1 MGDSDGTDTGGGS
14 DSDRAAARLAQ
25 GLPASVTDLT
35 DEQRARYL
43 GPPTVTV
50 TDGAAEQV
58 EVVAMQDSGT
68 DDGREVA

>member
-35 DEQRARYL
+35 DEQRQRYL
-43 GPPTVTV
+43 GAPTVAV
-50 TDGAAEQV
+50 TAVDSAQV
-58 EVVAMQDSGT
+58 QVVAMQDGGT
-68 DDGREVA
+68 NDDKEVA